1 MAERT
6 ARKAFLYEGAATRY
20 RALMIKTRDPMRRR
34 MLEEMIAREL
44 ETIKRRPFVPVA
56 VGK

>member
-34 MLEEMIAREL
+34 MLEDMIAREL
-44 ETIKRRPFVPVA
+44 ETIKPRPFVPVA

>member
-20 RALMIKTRDPMRRR
+20 RALMIKTRDPVRRR

-44 ETIKRRPFVPVA
+44 ETVKRRPFIPV
-56 VGK
+56 VIGK

>member
-6 ARKAFLYEGAATRY
+6 ARKVFLYEGAATRY
-20 RALMIKTRDPMRRR
+20 RALMIKTRDPVRRR
-34 MLEEMIAREL
+34 MLEDMIAREL
-44 ETIKRRPFVPVA
+44 ETVKRRPFVPVV

>member
-6 ARKAFLYEGAATRY
+6 ARKVFLYEGAATPY
-20 RALMIKTRDPMRRR
+20 RALMIKTRDPVRRR
-34 MLEEMIAREL
+34 MLEDMIAREL
-44 ETIKRRPFVPVA
+44 EAVKRRPFVPVV